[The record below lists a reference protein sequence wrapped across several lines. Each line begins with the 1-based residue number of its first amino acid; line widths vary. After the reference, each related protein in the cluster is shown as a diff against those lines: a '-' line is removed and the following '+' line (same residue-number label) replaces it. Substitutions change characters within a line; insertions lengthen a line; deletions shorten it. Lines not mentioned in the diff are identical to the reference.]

1 MFRNTLAFVS
11 LVLLAQL
18 GQAHDTWLQP
28 NTHIVR
34 VGDAVHLDVM
44 LGNHG
49 NEHRDFKLAGK
60 ADLEAAELTLFTPDN
75 KTLDL
80 KPTLIDQ
87 GLAPKEGYFTTRFVP
102 SAPGL
107 HLLAYTSDKVVS
119 YAPARSIHSAKTFFL
134 ASKSLDTPPADAP
147 GFDRVL
153 NHALEIVPKNNP
165 ILPMGPGSKI
175 SVQLLFQGKPLA
187 DTKISF
193 IPRGVTLSGEFDAK
207 YERKTDS
214 NGLATFEPPD
224 GNYYL
229 IAAHHADPNA
239 RGEGYTST
247 KYSATL
253 TVLVPNTCPC
263 CGE

>member
-1 MFRNTLAFVS
+1 MFRKLLSFIAILLVAHLAI
-11 LVLLAQL
+11 
-18 GQAHDTWLQP
+18 AHDTWLQP
-28 NTHIVR
+28 NAHIVR
-34 VGDAVHLDVM
+34 IGDSIHLDVM

-60 ADLEAAELTLFTPDN
+60 PDLESSKLTLFAPDN

-87 GLAPKEGYFTTRFVP
+87 ALAPKEGYFTTRFVP
-102 SAPGL
+102 SATGL
-107 HLLAYTSDKVVS
+107 HLLAYTSDKVVT
-119 YAPARSIHSAKTFFL
+119 PTRSIHSAKTFFL
-134 ASKSLDTPPADAP
+134 ASKSLDNPPADVP

-153 NHALEIVPKNNP
+153 KHALELVPKSNP
-165 ILPMGPGSKI
+165 VAPMGPGSKI
-175 SVQLLFQGKPLA
+175 AVQLLFQGKPLA
-187 DTKISF
+187 DARISF
-193 IPRGVTLSGEFDAK
+193 IPRGVTLAENFDPK

-239 RGEGYTST
+239 KGEGYTST

-253 TVLVPNTCPC
+253 TVLVPSTCPC

>member
-1 MFRNTLAFVS
+1 MIRKPLALI
-11 LVLLAQL
+11 LVLLVAHFAT
-18 GQAHDTWLQP
+18 AHDTWLQP

-34 VGDAVHLDVM
+34 VGDAIHLDVM

-60 ADLEAAELTLFTPDN
+60 ADLESSKLTLFTPDN

-80 KPTLIDQ
+80 KPTLTDQ

-107 HLLAYTSDKVVS
+107 HLLACASDKVVS
-119 YAPARSIHSAKTFFL
+119 YAPTRSIHSAKTFFL
-134 ASKSLDTPPADAP
+134 ASKSLDNPPADVP

-153 NHALEIVPKNNP
+153 KHALELVPKSNP
-165 ILPMGPGSKI
+165 VAPMGPGSKI

-187 DTKISF
+187 DARIAF
-193 IPRGVTLSGEFDAK
+193 IPRGVTLAENFDPK

-214 NGLATFEPPD
+214 SGLATFEPPD

-239 RGEGYTST
+239 KGEGYTST